1 MNQHDTTHAQQA
13 LSSLLGAR
21 FTTDDAIR
29 DAHARDASYHRG
41 ALPAGVAFP
50 NSNAE
55 VADIVKICAKHRM
68 PIIPYGTGTGVEGAA
83 VSTQGAL
90 SVSLKNMD
98 NILHVSESDRDATVQ
113 AGVTRLRLNTHLAD
127 IGTKLHFPVDPGA
140 DASLGGMAA
149 TRASGTSAVRYGT
162 MQDNILG
169 LTVVTADG
177 KIIHTGGRARKSAA
191 GYDMTRLFIGSE
203 GTLGI
208 ITEVTLKL
216 TRLPEAV
223 AAAVCA
229 FTTVAAAVDTVI
241 SLIEAGISLARIELL
256 DELQMEAVN
265 KYSGLNCK
273 VAPTLFLEF
282 HGSSQAVAESSEAAG
297 ALALKHGGTDFQ
309 WATEETERKRL
320 WQARYDS
327 YYAACNLRPGSVGYV
342 TDVCVPISRLAEC
355 IAKTKALL
363 ETSDMV
369 ATLLG
374 HVGDG
379 NFHVVFPLK
388 PDNHDELAKAQ
399 ALSSCIVDIALE
411 MDGTCTGEH
420 GVGIGKREALAK
432 EHGDAVH
439 LMLAIKNALDPGNIM
454 NPGKIFITNSGDSRD
469 LRAAP

>member
-1 MNQHDTTHAQQA
+1 MNQHDTNHALQS
-13 LSSLLGAR
+13 LNSLLGNR

-41 ALPAGVAFP
+41 ALPVAVAFP
-50 NSNAE
+50 NSNTE
-55 VADIVKICAKHRM
+55 VAEIVKICAKHRM
-68 PIIPYGTGTGVEGAA
+68 PIVPYGTGTGVEGAVIA
-83 VSTQGAL
+83 PEGAL

-98 NILHVSESDRDATVQ
+98 SILHVSESDRDATVQ
-113 AGVTRLRLNTHLAD
+113 AGVTRLQLNTHLAD

-149 TRASGTSAVRYGT
+149 TRASGTSAVAYGT
-162 MQDNILG
+162 MQDNTLN
-169 LTVVTADG
+169 LTVVTATG
-177 KIIHTGGRARKSAA
+177 KIMHTGSRARKSAA
-191 GYDMTRLFIGSE
+191 GYDLTRLFIGSE

-229 FTTVAAAVDTVI
+229 FPTVNDAVNTVI
-241 SLIEAGISLARIELL
+241 NLLENGIRLARIELL
-256 DELQMEAVN
+256 DELQMDAVN
-265 KYSGLNCK
+265 KYAGLNCK
-273 VAPTLFLEF
+273 IAPTLFFEF
-282 HGSSQAVAESSEAAG
+282 HGSSQTVAESSKAAG
-297 ALALKHGGTDFQ
+297 VVASKHGGADFH
-309 WATEETERKRL
+309 WATEEAERKRL

-342 TDVCVPISRLAEC
+342 TDVCVPISQLAKC

-379 NFHVVFPLK
+379 NFHVVFPLE
-388 PDNHDELAKAQ
+388 PNNRAEIAKAQ
-399 ALSSCIVDIALE
+399 NLSRQIVDIALE
-411 MDGTCTGEH
+411 MNGTCTGEH
-420 GVGIGKREALAK
+420 GIGIGKREALAK
-432 EHGDAVH
+432 EHGDAIN
-439 LMLAIKNALDPGNIM
+439 LMRDIKNTLDPGNIM
-454 NPGKIFITNSGDSRD
+454 NPGKVFN
-469 LRAAP
+469 L